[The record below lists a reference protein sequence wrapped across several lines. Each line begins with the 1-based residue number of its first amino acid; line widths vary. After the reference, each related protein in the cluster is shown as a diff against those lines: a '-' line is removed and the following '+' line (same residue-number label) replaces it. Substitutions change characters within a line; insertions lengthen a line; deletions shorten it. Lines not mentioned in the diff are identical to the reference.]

1 MEAASVGAM
10 GAIKLIANVIV
21 NLVAFIALLS
31 FLDATLSYFGSRV
44 GYPELSFDVRHTF
57 IWQQYTHTHAPT
69 HEHIPVYPCQNNT
82 DLSHCK
88 LKVP

>member
-21 NLVAFIALLS
+21 NLIAFVAILS

-44 GYPELSFDVRHTF
+44 GYPQISFDVSGTRKFYLHT
-57 IWQQYTHTHAPT
+57 P
-69 HEHIPVYPCQNNT
+69 
-82 DLSHCK
+82 L
-88 LKVP
+88 LK